1 MIIVKSISMTKLDD
15 IHMCFGYTILDLEC
29 IETSAKKIFYKTF
42 EAFFRI
48 AVLWII
54 GWYYELPVRSINWIN
69 NFYYVGFHTFAT
81 VLKSFSLIT

>member
-48 AVLWII
+48 AVL
-54 GWYYELPVRSINWIN
+54 
-69 NFYYVGFHTFAT
+69 
-81 VLKSFSLIT
+81 